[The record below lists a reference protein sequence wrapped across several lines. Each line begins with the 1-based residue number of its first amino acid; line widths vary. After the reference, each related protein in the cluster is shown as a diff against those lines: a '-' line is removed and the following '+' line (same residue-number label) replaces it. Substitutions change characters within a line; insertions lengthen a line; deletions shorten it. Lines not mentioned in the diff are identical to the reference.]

1 MRRWTLWRKRP
12 SADDL
17 AGTAAPSTTPSTA
30 NSRHTASAA
39 HLWGFVEAL
48 PALLAWVMPSGAVVM
63 AFVGQLLLALLLIT
77 LSAGLW
83 LRLWRGRRRRQR
95 RT

>member
-1 MRRWTLWRKRP
+1 MRRWTLWRKRR

-17 AGTAAPSTTPSTA
+17 AGTAAPSTA

-39 HLWGFVEAL
+39 HLGGVVEAL

-83 LRLWRGRRRRQR
+83 LRLWRGRLRRQR